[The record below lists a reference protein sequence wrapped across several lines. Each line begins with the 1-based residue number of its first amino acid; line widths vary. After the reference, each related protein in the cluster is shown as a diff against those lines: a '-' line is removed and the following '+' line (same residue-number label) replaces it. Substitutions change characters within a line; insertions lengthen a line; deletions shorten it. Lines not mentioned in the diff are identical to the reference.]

1 MLEAA
6 YPGDIHLRR
15 VNAFQK
21 SMPSSGTDLRQ
32 LSRDPARYRHGT
44 ASTSAG
50 FAKQYLLRAGGA
62 GFGDGDE
69 DTTGHDGINGT
80 TAAFKQLPLV

>member
-15 VNAFQK
+15 VSAFQK
-21 SMPSSGTDLRQ
+21 SMLSSGTDLQQ
-32 LSRDPARYRHGT
+32 LSVAMLGPRYRHGT
-44 ASTSAG
+44 ASTCAG
-50 FAKQYLLRAGGA
+50 SAKQYPLRAGGA

-69 DTTGHDGINGT
+69 DTTGHDST
-80 TAAFKQLPLV
+80 TAAFKQLPLL